1 MAGREISVTPSQVAA
16 AKLRVATDIKL
27 GRRTPAVIRN
37 IAEAKPNPRTA
48 QKSGH

>member
-27 GRRTPAVIRN
+27 GRRTPTVIRN
-37 IAEAKPNPRTA
+37 IAKAKPESQA
-48 QKSGH
+48 AKKS